1 MTHSDDS
8 QDAAA
13 SGQHAAMSQ
22 ALSLT
27 QVLECC
33 LCCKLSNDTRVYA
46 PLPSSPLVPQ
56 YVYQPLCPKEMKS
69 ANNKVKIFRMA
80 RECKALE
87 MQHSTHLPQQQTLW
101 FSDLVSTHFARTWAY
116 GAK

>member
-13 SGQHAAMSQ
+13 SGQHAVMSQ

-33 LCCKLSNDTRVYA
+33 LCCKLSCDTRVCVCPASQLSPCTSICVPA
-46 PLPSSPLVPQ
+46 PVPQ
-56 YVYQPLCPKEMKS
+56 GNE
-69 ANNKVKIFRMA
+69 IG
-80 RECKALE
+80 
-87 MQHSTHLPQQQTLW
+87 QQQ
-101 FSDLVSTHFARTWAY
+101 SQNIQD
-116 GAK
+116 G